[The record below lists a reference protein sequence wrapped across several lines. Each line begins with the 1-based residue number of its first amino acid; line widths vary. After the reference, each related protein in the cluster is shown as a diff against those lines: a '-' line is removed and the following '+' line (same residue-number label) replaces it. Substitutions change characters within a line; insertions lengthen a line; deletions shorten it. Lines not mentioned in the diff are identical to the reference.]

1 MPVRTSRRIG
11 PDRGLSVLRGSRVAR
26 YSFPGFSRLKPTEY
40 AHVR

>member
-26 YSFPGFSRLKPTEY
+26 YSFPLSGFSRLKPSE
-40 AHVR
+40 